1 MSSRATPLPRTA
13 LVTALAGLILMGAL
27 AHGSARA
34 EARGPLRED
43 LSSRQQDLAEATGDD
58 IDADAGQFTDR
69 LIVRYRSGSAGN
81 RRSVLSASQPTHDAL
96 HRLGLSVRR
105 THRGGLGAQVMTL
118 GSWHPVSELRAV
130 AQRLMAEDPS
140 VLYAEPDRRMHTF
153 VTADDPMYL
162 QQWHYFDPKG
172 GINLPAAWQLS
183 DGTGMAVAVIDT
195 GVRPHADL
203 ASQLLSGW
211 DFVSN
216 STMGH
221 DGDGRDNDASDP
233 GDGCTS
239 GRSSWHGT
247 HVAGTIAAVT
257 GNATGGAGVAPG
269 ARIVPVRAL
278 GCGGGYSSDI
288 ADAIAWSAG
297 VSVSGATDNA
307 HPARV
312 LNLSLGGQG
321 SCGVTTQ
328 NAINAAR
335 AKGAV
340 VVVAAGNSN
349 ADVAKFNPANCKG
362 VITVAATGP
371 TGKRAPYSNK
381 GTAVDVAAPGGDMS
395 LGSSAGVLSTL
406 NDGAVDP
413 GNDTYAYYQGTSMAT
428 PHVAGVV
435 ALMLAR
441 DPGLAPD
448 DVEALLKSTVRAF
461 PATCTGCGKGIVDAG
476 KAVTAVRLGT
486 SQAGDVAEVESNSK
500 IATAQLLATL
510 PARVAG
516 TIASK
521 ADLDHYRLSIAA
533 GARITARLLP
543 NSASNYDLS
552 LRTTSGAV
560 KASSSKAAGLADTIT
575 WQNKGA
581 SAVTM
586 ILRVAHVSGS
596 TGAAGTYS
604 LEVAAE

>member
-1 MSSRATPLPRTA
+1 MSSRTAPLPRH
-13 LVTALAGLILMGAL
+13 ALAAALTGLFLLGAL
-27 AHGSARA
+27 AHQAAQAAPG
-34 EARGPLRED
+34 ERERD
-43 LSSRQQDLAEATGDD
+43 ERSPRQQALVDAQDEE
-58 IDADAGQFTDR
+58 ADAGQLTDR

-96 HRLGLSVRR
+96 HRLGLGIKRS
-105 THRGGLGAQVMTL
+105 HRAGLGAQIMTL
-118 GSWHPVSELRAV
+118 DRSHPVSTLRAV
-130 AQRLMAEDPS
+130 AQQLMADDPS
-140 VLYAEPDRRMHTF
+140 VLYAEPDRRLQAF
-153 VTADDPMYL
+153 AAPDDPMYS
-162 QQWHYFDPKG
+162 QQWHYFDTKG
-172 GINLPAAWQLS
+172 GINLPVAWALS
-183 DGTGMAVAVIDT
+183 DGTGINVAVIDT

-203 ASQLLSGW
+203 ASQLLPGW
-211 DFVSN
+211 DFVN
-216 STMGH
+216 NATMGH
-221 DGDGRDNDASDP
+221 DGDGRDSDASDP
-233 GDGCTS
+233 GDGCSS
-239 GRSSWHGT
+239 GHSSWHGT
-247 HVAGTIAAVT
+247 HVAGTIAAIT

-269 ARIVPVRAL
+269 ARLLPVRAL

-297 VSVSGATDNA
+297 VSVTGATDNA

-321 SCGVTTQ
+321 SCSVTTQ

-371 TGKRAPYSNK
+371 TARRAPYSNK

-395 LGSSAGVLSTL
+395 LGSSAGILSTL

-413 GNDTYAYYQGTSMAT
+413 GNDSYAFYQGTSMAT

-448 DVEALLKSTVRAF
+448 DIEALLKSTVRAF

-486 SQAGDVAEVESNSK
+486 SQAGEVAEAESNSK
-500 IATAQLLATL
+500 PATAQVLTTL

-516 TIASK
+516 TMASNG
-521 ADLDHYRLSIAA
+521 DLDHFRVSIAA

-543 NSASNYDLS
+543 NAASNYDLS
-552 LRTTSGAV
+552 LRTTAGAV

-575 WQNKGA
+575 WHNKAA
-581 SAVTM
+581 STVTM
-586 ILRVAHVSGS
+586 ILRVARASGS
-596 TGAAGTYS
+596 IGAAGTYS
-604 LEVAAE
+604 LEVAIQ